1 MQDSSS
7 AKLALVKKALID
19 ERKKSQS
26 EITKL
31 QDIILEKEAI
41 ISQLRN
47 QLDNE
52 QPEAKSNPLTHR
64 ENLLLLEE
72 ISQLKEENAM
82 YQDQNMFLKN
92 QLENLSTE
100 LDTLRT
106 SYEKQINDL
115 QLVIDEKNNLLTNN
129 STKVNVI
136 EHLYKDYEKGKS
148 FYESQIVTLQKE
160 KNELFTQLNE
170 ANIQIEKL
178 QKENDDLKIEL
189 EKNIV
194 IDKSYIFQGRIKK
207 FNNNDVD
214 GDITLNFGKFEDI
227 IELTILTHEK
237 FLNVKQ
243 INKITKLNGKEFLLD
258 FNEEKDDSDSNKKS
272 DDLQRSKM
280 IVALPK
286 EKELEYLLKFY
297 NEMKETYEKQRN
309 KFWLLS
315 FGNYFPQ

>member
-7 AKLALVKKALID
+7 AKLALVKKALIE
-19 ERKKSQS
+19 ERKKSQN

-47 QLDNE
+47 LLDNE
-52 QPEAKSNPLTHR
+52 PEAKSNPLTHK

-72 ISQLKEENAM
+72 ISQLKEENSM

-237 FLNVKQ
+237 FLNVKH

-297 NEMKETYEKQRN
+297 NEMKETYEKQTN